1 MTSCIGELQDILIF
15 SQLHD
20 LHNTTHYKPLQ
31 QHVQHVLTR
40 RCQQLPLEIQ
50 QHINNENQG
59 AYMHLLFINLYGH
72 HKSKNEFNL
81 LKWNLW
87 KDLEVHVSKTIIIK
101 GCGSHRGT
109 RGSKI

>member
-1 MTSCIGELQDILIF
+1 
-15 SQLHD
+15 
-20 LHNTTHYKPLQ
+20 
-31 QHVQHVLTR
+31 
-40 RCQQLPLEIQ
+40 
-50 QHINNENQG
+50 
-59 AYMHLLFINLYGH
+59 MHLLFINLYGH